1 MIEKAKKEA
10 SDHSEGTIDDD
21 GDYHIDEKTKSAL
34 LTGQG
39 IQKLE
44 KMLGVNN
51 LYIDFGFE
59 EIHHIENA
67 LKARACYIRDKDYIV
82 RNGEVLIVDQGTGR
96 TMPGRR
102 FSE

>member
-1 MIEKAKKEA
+1 MEKAKKEA
-10 SDHSEGTIDDD
+10 SDHDDENIDDD

-34 LTGQG
+34 LTGKG
-39 IQKLE
+39 IEKLE

-51 LYIDFGFE
+51 LYMDFGFD